1 MQKSG
6 HLMRVQAS
14 FQEIMVS
21 WSRAEGNYKDDVH
34 WQKQGRGN
42 QNLLRSSYFHFFLFR
57 MIGFKEAYKRLQRLD
72 QGFSISLLLIFWAK

>member
-1 MQKSG
+1 
-6 HLMRVQAS
+6 MRAEAS
-14 FQEIMVS
+14 FQEIMVN

-57 MIGFKEAYKRLQRLD
+57 MIGFKEAYKKVIIMPKEVKYNTIHLN
-72 QGFSISLLLIFWAK
+72 SY